1 MAKFSMTA
9 PGSFSETATKS
20 LMDQYRGIVATRYQ
34 PCSHTQI
41 LTTIKSSAFVVSRK
55 YDGELWYLVTAGSE
69 SKLVAANGRVV
80 TGAHPILDG
89 ASKLDSGLL
98 LAGELY
104 VPADKGRERVGD
116 VSQALANGGAGLS
129 FAAFDLVS
137 GPDGTFQDQPY
148 QARLEAIEAAISSS
162 TELHVVGTKRMADP
176 QDLVSYFDTEI
187 LANGFEGVVVRSDD
201 GRAFKVKQER
211 TVDAVVIGFTER
223 ESSSS
228 GIETRSLLLGLK
240 NEDEFILV
248 GVSANAISDFSRT
261 DAHQLLKSQVVESEY
276 RHAASTGQVYQMVRP
291 DVIVEVNV
299 VDIQSTDS
307 KGLPMKQPT
316 LTFSDNKWFAGKQ
329 VNAIT
334 LINATTTRFRTDK
347 TVHTEGASWRQVE
360 DVAPRV
366 DSSVTELPE
375 STVIRRQVWTK
386 GTGDK
391 VDVRKLVVWKTNKEQ
406 VDLSYPAYV
415 VHWTDF
421 GKGRKSPLDREVR
434 PAPSEEMALT
444 LADQLIE
451 ENVKKGW
458 TEVEA
463 K

>member
-41 LTTIKSSAFVVSRK
+41 LITIKSSAFVVSRK
-55 YDGELWYLVTAGSE
+55 YDGELWYLVTAGAD

-89 ASKLDSGLL
+89 ASKLASGLL

-223 ESSSS
+223 ESASG
-228 GIETRSLLLGLK
+228 GIEIRSLLLGLK

-248 GVSANAISDFSRT
+248 GVAANAISDFSRT

-316 LTFSDNKWFAGKQ
+316 LTFSDNMWFAGKQ

-347 TVHTEGASWRQVE
+347 TVDTDGASWRQVE

-366 DSSVTELPE
+366 DSSVAELPE

-421 GKGRKSPLDREVR
+421 SKGRKSPLDREVR
-434 PAPSEEMALT
+434 PAPNEAAALV
-444 LADQLIE
+444 LADQMIE
-451 ENVKKGW
+451 DNIKKGW
-458 TEVEA
+458 TEV
-463 K
+463 

>member
-1 MAKFSMTA
+1 MAKFSMSA
-9 PGSFSETATKS
+9 PGSFTETSTKS

-55 YDGELWYLVTAGSE
+55 FDGELWYLVTAGSG
-69 SKLVAANGRVV
+69 SKLVAANGRVI
-80 TGAHPILDG
+80 TGAHPILDQ
-89 ASKLDSGLL
+89 AAKLPAGLL
-98 LAGELY
+98 IAGELY
-104 VPADKGRERVGD
+104 VPAAKGRERVGD
-116 VSQALANGGAGLS
+116 VSQALANAGASLS

-137 GPDGTFQDQPY
+137 GPDGTFQDKPY
-148 QARLEAIEAAISSS
+148 QARLESIESAITAS
-162 TELHVVGTKRMADP
+162 TELHVVSTKRMADP

-187 LANGFEGVVVRSDD
+187 LANGYEGVVVRSDD

-211 TVDAVVIGFTER
+211 TVDAVVLGFTER
-223 ESSSS
+223 EGAS
-228 GIETRSLLLGLK
+228 GSIETRSLLLGLK

-248 GVSANAISDFSRT
+248 GVAANAVTDFSRT
-261 DAHQLLKSQVVESEY
+261 EAHALLKSQVVESEY

-316 LTFSDNKWFAGKQ
+316 LTYSENMWLAGKQ

-334 LINATTTRFRTDK
+334 LINAVATRFRTDK
-347 TVHTEGASWRQVE
+347 TVDSDGASWRQVE

-366 DSSVTELPE
+366 DSSATDLPE
-375 STVIRRQVWTK
+375 SKIVRRQVWTK

-406 VDLSYPAYV
+406 VDLTYPAYV

-421 GKGRKSPLDREVR
+421 SKGRKSPLDREVR
-434 PAPSEEMALT
+434 PAPSEAAALA
-444 LADQLIE
+444 LADQMIE
-451 ENVKKGW
+451 DNIKKGW
-458 TEVEA
+458 TEVE
-463 K
+463 

>member
-55 YDGELWYLVTAGSE
+55 YDGELWYLVTAGSD

-89 ASKLDSGLL
+89 ASKLASGLL

-129 FAAFDLVS
+129 FAAFDVVS
-137 GPDGTFQDQPY
+137 GPNGTFQDQPY
-148 QARLEAIEAAISSS
+148 QTRLETIEAAISSS
-162 TELHVVGTKRMADP
+162 AELHVVATKRMADP
-176 QDLVSYFDTEI
+176 QDLVTYFDTEI

-223 ESSSS
+223 ESANG

-248 GVSANAISDFSRT
+248 GVAANAITDFSRT

-316 LTFSDNKWFAGKQ
+316 LTFSDNKWFASKQ

-347 TVHTEGASWRQVE
+347 TVDTDGASWRQVE

-366 DSSVTELPE
+366 DSSVAELPE

-406 VDLSYPAYV
+406 ADLSYPAYV

-421 GKGRKSPLDREVR
+421 SKGRKSPLDREVR
-434 PAPSEEMALT
+434 PAPTEAVALSMS
-444 LADQLIE
+444 DQMIE
-451 ENVKKGW
+451 DNIKKGW
-458 TEVEA
+458 TEV
-463 K
+463 

>member
-55 YDGELWYLVTAGSE
+55 YDGELWYLVTAGSD

-89 ASKLDSGLL
+89 ASKLASGLL

-129 FAAFDLVS
+129 FAAFDVVS
-137 GPDGTFQDQPY
+137 GPNGTFQDQPY
-148 QARLEAIEAAISSS
+148 QTRLEAIEAAISSS
-162 TELHVVGTKRMADP
+162 AELHVVATKRMADP
-176 QDLVSYFDTEI
+176 QDLVTYFDTEI

-223 ESSSS
+223 ESAT
-228 GIETRSLLLGLK
+228 GGVEVRSLLLGLK
-240 NEDEFILV
+240 NKDEFILV
-248 GVSANAISDFSRT
+248 GVSANAITDFSRP
-261 DAHQLLKSQVVESEY
+261 DAQQLLKSQVVESEY

-347 TVHTEGASWRQVE
+347 TVDTDGASWRQVQ

-366 DSSVTELPE
+366 DSSVSELPE

-421 GKGRKSPLDREVR
+421 SKGRKSPLDREVR
-434 PAPSEEMALT
+434 PAPNEATALA
-444 LADQLIE
+444 LADQMIE
-451 ENVKKGW
+451 DNIKKGW

>member
-1 MAKFSMTA
+1 
-9 PGSFSETATKS
+9 
-20 LMDQYRGIVATRYQ
+20 
-34 PCSHTQI
+34 
-41 LTTIKSSAFVVSRK
+41 
-55 YDGELWYLVTAGSE
+55 
-69 SKLVAANGRVV
+69 
-80 TGAHPILDG
+80 LDG
-89 ASKLDSGLL
+89 ASKLASGLL

-129 FAAFDLVS
+129 FAAFDVVS
-137 GPDGTFQDQPY
+137 GPNGTFQDQPY
-148 QARLEAIEAAISSS
+148 QTRLEAIEAAISSS
-162 TELHVVGTKRMADP
+162 AELHVVATKRMADP
-176 QDLVSYFDTEI
+176 QDLVTYFDTEI

-223 ESSSS
+223 ESAT
-228 GIETRSLLLGLK
+228 GGVEVRSLLLGLK
-240 NEDEFILV
+240 NKDEFILV
-248 GVSANAISDFSRT
+248 GVSANAITDFSRP
-261 DAHQLLKSQVVESEY
+261 DAQQLLKSQVVESEY

-347 TVHTEGASWRQVE
+347 TVDTDGASWRQVQ

-366 DSSVTELPE
+366 DSSVSELPE

-421 GKGRKSPLDREVR
+421 SKGRKSPLDREVR
-434 PAPSEEMALT
+434 PAPNEATALA
-444 LADQLIE
+444 LADQMIE
-451 ENVKKGW
+451 DNIKKGW

>member
-55 YDGELWYLVTAGSE
+55 YDGELWYLVTAGSD

-89 ASKLDSGLL
+89 ASKLASGLL

-148 QARLEAIEAAISSS
+148 QIRLEAIEAAISLSA
-162 TELHVVGTKRMADP
+162 ELHVVGTKRMADP

-223 ESSSS
+223 ESANG

-248 GVSANAISDFSRT
+248 GVAANAITDFSRT

-316 LTFSDNKWFAGKQ
+316 LTFSDNKWFASKQ

-347 TVHTEGASWRQVE
+347 TVDTDGASWRQVE

-366 DSSVTELPE
+366 DSSVAELPE

-406 VDLSYPAYV
+406 ADLSYPAYV

-421 GKGRKSPLDREVR
+421 SKGRKSPLDREVR
-434 PAPSEEMALT
+434 PAPNEVSALA
-444 LADQLIE
+444 LADQMIE
-451 ENVKKGW
+451 DNIKKGW
-458 TEVEA
+458 TEV
-463 K
+463 

>member
-1 MAKFSMTA
+1 MAKFSMSA
-9 PGSFSETATKS
+9 PGSFTETSTKS
-20 LMDQYRGIVATRYQ
+20 LMDQYRGIVATRYL

-55 YDGELWYLVTAGSE
+55 YDGELWYLVTAGSD
-69 SKLVAANGRVV
+69 SKLVAANGRVI
-80 TGAHPILDG
+80 TGAHPILDQ
-89 ASKLDSGLL
+89 ASKLPAGLL
-98 LAGELY
+98 IAGELY
-104 VPADKGRERVGD
+104 VPAAKGRERVGD
-116 VSQALANGGAGLS
+116 VSQALANAGENLS

-148 QARLEAIEAAISSS
+148 QARLEFIEAAITSSD
-162 TELHVVGTKRMADP
+162 ELHVVSTKRMADP
-176 QDLVSYFDTEI
+176 QDLVSFFDTEI

-223 ESSSS
+223 ESATG

-248 GVSANAISDFSRT
+248 GVAANMITDFSRV
-261 DAHQLLKSQVVESEY
+261 DAHQLLKNQIVPSEY

-316 LTFSDNKWFAGKQ
+316 LTYSENKWIAGKQ

-334 LINATTTRFRTDK
+334 LINAVATRFRTDK
-347 TVHTEGASWRQVE
+347 TVDSDGASWRQVE

-366 DSSVTELPE
+366 DSSVTDLPE
-375 STVIRRQVWTK
+375 STIVRRQVWTK

-406 VDLSYPAYV
+406 VDLTYPAYV

-421 GKGRKSPLDREVR
+421 SKGRKSPLDREVR
-434 PAPSEEMALT
+434 PAPNEVTALA
-444 LADQLIE
+444 LADQMIE
-451 ENVKKGW
+451 DNIKKGW
-458 TEVEA
+458 TEVET

>member
-55 YDGELWYLVTAGSE
+55 YDGELWYLVTAGSD

-89 ASKLDSGLL
+89 ASKLASGLL

-148 QARLEAIEAAISSS
+148 QTRLEAIEAAISSS
-162 TELHVVGTKRMADP
+162 PELHVVGTKRMADP

-223 ESSSS
+223 ESATG

-248 GVSANAISDFSRT
+248 GVAANAVSDFSRT

-316 LTFSDNKWFAGKQ
+316 L
-329 VNAIT
+329 
-334 LINATTTRFRTDK
+334 
-347 TVHTEGASWRQVE
+347 
-360 DVAPRV
+360 
-366 DSSVTELPE
+366 
-375 STVIRRQVWTK
+375 
-386 GTGDK
+386 
-391 VDVRKLVVWKTNKEQ
+391 
-406 VDLSYPAYV
+406 DLSQITSGLLAN
-415 VHWTDF
+415 
-421 GKGRKSPLDREVR
+421 KSMQSL
-434 PAPSEEMALT
+434 
-444 LADQLIE
+444 
-451 ENVKKGW
+451 
-458 TEVEA
+458 
-463 K
+463 

>member
-55 YDGELWYLVTAGSE
+55 YDGELWYLVTAGSD

-89 ASKLDSGLL
+89 ASKLASGLL

-148 QARLEAIEAAISSS
+148 QTRLEAIEAAISSS
-162 TELHVVGTKRMADP
+162 PELHVVGTKRMADP

-223 ESSSS
+223 ESASG

-248 GVSANAISDFSRT
+248 GVAANAISDFSRT
-261 DAHQLLKSQVVESEY
+261 DAHQLLKTQVVESEY

-334 LINATTTRFRTDK
+334 LINATNTRFRTDK
-347 TVHTEGASWRQVE
+347 TVDSDGSSWRQVE

-366 DSSVTELPE
+366 DSSVAELPE
-375 STVIRRQVWTK
+375 SKVIRRQVWTK

-406 VDLSYPAYV
+406 VVLSYPAYV

-421 GKGRKSPLDREVR
+421 SKGRKSPLDREIR
-434 PAPSEEMALT
+434 PATNEATALA
-444 LADQLIE
+444 LADQMIE
-451 ENVKKGW
+451 DNIKKGW
-458 TEVEA
+458 TEVE
-463 K
+463 

>member
-55 YDGELWYLVTAGSE
+55 YDGELWYLVTAGSD

-80 TGAHPILDG
+80 SGAHPILDG
-89 ASKLDSGLL
+89 ASKLASGLL

-116 VSQALANGGAGLS
+116 VSQALANGGAGLA

-148 QARLEAIEAAISSS
+148 QTRLEAIEAAISSS

-176 QDLVSYFDTEI
+176 QDLVSYFDSEI

-223 ESSSS
+223 ESATG

-261 DAHQLLKSQVVESEY
+261 DAHQLLKSQVVGSEY

-347 TVHTEGASWRQVE
+347 TLDTDGASWRQVQ

-421 GKGRKSPLDREVR
+421 SKGRKSPLDREVR
-434 PAPSEEMALT
+434 PAPNEVAALA
-444 LADQLIE
+444 LADQMIE
-451 ENVKKGW
+451 DNIKKGW
-458 TEVEA
+458 TEVA
-463 K
+463 SK